1 MTSYLHK
8 VLIVHVDLS
17 LLQGQ
22 VMQLQQ
28 VEGPGQRLLQVL
40 VANIHWNKKILSH
53 VKGTVS
59 GEKLVNG
66 SLEDMVP
73 NNRLHMT
80 FTFFWSA
87 VNCEF

>member
-40 VANIHWNKKILSH
+40 VANIHWNKKI
-53 VKGTVS
+53 
-59 GEKLVNG
+59 
-66 SLEDMVP
+66 
-73 NNRLHMT
+73 
-80 FTFFWSA
+80 
-87 VNCEF
+87 